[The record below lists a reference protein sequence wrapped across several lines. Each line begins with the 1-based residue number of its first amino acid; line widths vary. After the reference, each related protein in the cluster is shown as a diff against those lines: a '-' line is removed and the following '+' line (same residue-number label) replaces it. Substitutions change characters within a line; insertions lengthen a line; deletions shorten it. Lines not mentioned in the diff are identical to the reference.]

1 MVKMKPVMIFGLI
14 FDLVKTYAGFLPCI
28 NLMLVEEKNE
38 VLCTE

>member
-14 FDLVKTYAGFLPCI
+14 FDLVKTYAGFFTLHQF
-28 NLMLVEEKNE
+28 NAGGRKNE